1 MAQQRLR
8 TIRPELHVYLVS
20 SAGARCA
27 AYNQGMN
34 TLRSS
39 STSSL
44 NASTK
49 SSTAKPTAASTS
61 GRLEI
66 AQKLL
71 LTPFGLTEAD
81 LSRAL
86 AEITSKGADDADLY
100 FQYTRSEGW
109 SLEEGIVKTG
119 SFSIDQGVGVRAVSG
134 EKTAFAYSDDI
145 SAASL
150 MDAARTV
157 RSISGAGKSARIKA
171 PSRKIANSRSLYEG
185 GDPIATLGSTAKVK
199 LLEKVEKLAK
209 AKDPR
214 IVQVMAGLASEY
226 DVVMVAR
233 ADGTLAADVRPLV
246 RLSVTVIA
254 EQKGRRE
261 TGSAGGGGRFG
272 LAYFDDAQIGEY
284 VDEAVKAALT
294 NLEARPAP
302 AGEMTVVLGSGWPG
316 ILLHEAIGHGL
327 EGDFN
332 RKGSSAFAGKIG
344 QRVAAKGVTVLDD
357 GTIADRRGS
366 LNVDDEGNASQR
378 NVLIEDGIL
387 KGYIQ
392 DSLNARLMNV
402 KPTGNGRRESY
413 AHTPMPRMTN
423 TYMLGGD
430 KDPQEIVASIKKGLY
445 ATNFAGGQVDI
456 TSGKF
461 VFSASQAYW
470 VENGKILYPV
480 KGATIVG
487 SGPECLKKVSMI
499 ANDMA
504 LDSGVG
510 TCGKEG
516 QSVPVGVG
524 QPTLRIDGLT
534 VGGTA

>member
-1 MAQQRLR
+1 MISREPTIERLAVAQRL
-8 TIRPELHVYLVS
+8 L
-20 SAGARCA
+20 
-27 AYNQGMN
+27 
-34 TLRSS
+34 
-39 STSSL
+39 
-44 NASTK
+44 
-49 SSTAKPTAASTS
+49 
-61 GRLEI
+61 LE
-66 AQKLL
+66 
-71 LTPFGLTEAD
+71 PFGLNETH
-81 LSRAL
+81 LLRAL
-86 AEITSKGADDADLY
+86 AEITARKVDDADLY

-145 SAASL
+145 SEASL
-150 MDAARTV
+150 LDAARTV
-157 RSISGAGKSARIKA
+157 RTISAATGTGRAKVGTK
-171 PSRKIANSRSLYEG
+171 KIAGGRSLYQG
-185 GDPIATLGSTAKVK
+185 LDPIATLDSTAKVQ
-199 LLEKVEKLAK
+199 LLERAEKLARS
-209 AKDPR
+209 KDPR
-214 IVQVMAGLASEY
+214 VAQVMAGLASEY

-246 RLSVTVIA
+246 RMSITVIA
-254 EQKGRRE
+254 EQNGRRE
-261 TGSAGGGGRFG
+261 MGSGGGGGRFG
-272 LAYFDDAQIGEY
+272 LGYFDDERIEAY
-284 VDEAVKAALT
+284 VNDAVSAALT
-294 NLEARPAP
+294 NLESRPAP
-302 AGEMTVVLGSGWPG
+302 AGEMTVVLGPGWPG

-332 RKGSSAFAGKIG
+332 RKGSSAFSGRVGK
-344 QRVAAKGVTVLDD
+344 RVAAKGVTVLDD
-357 GTIADRRGS
+357 GTISDRRGS

-387 KGYIQ
+387 RGYIQ
-392 DSLNARLMNV
+392 DSLNARLMGV
-402 KPTGNGRRESY
+402 APTGNGRRESY
-413 AHTPMPRMTN
+413 AHIPMPRMTN

-430 KDPQEIVASIKKGLY
+430 KAPGEIVASIKKGLY
-445 ATNFAGGQVDI
+445 ATNFGGGQVDI

-461 VFSASQAYW
+461 VFSASEAYW

-487 SGPECLKKVSMI
+487 NGPDALTRVTMI
-499 ANDMA
+499 GNDMK

>member
-1 MAQQRLR
+1 MISREPTLERLA
-8 TIRPELHVYLVS
+8 I
-20 SAGARCA
+20 AR
-27 AYNQGMN
+27 
-34 TLRSS
+34 R
-39 STSSL
+39 
-44 NASTK
+44 
-49 SSTAKPTAASTS
+49 
-61 GRLEI
+61 
-66 AQKLL
+66 LL
-71 LTPFGLTEAD
+71 LEPFGLDESHLT
-81 LSRAL
+81 RTL
-86 AEITSKGADDADLY
+86 AEIKAHRVNEADVY

-145 SAASL
+145 SEHAL
-150 MDAARTV
+150 LDAARTV
-157 RSISGAGKSARIKA
+157 RT
-171 PSRKIANSRSLYEG
+171 IAAASKNAHVKVPAKKVAASRSLYLDL
-185 GDPIATLGSTAKVK
+185 DPIASLDSTQKVNLLG
-199 LLEKVEKLAK
+199 KVEQMAR

-214 IVQVMAGLASEY
+214 VSQVMAGLASEY
-226 DVVMVAR
+226 DVIMVAR

-254 EQKGRRE
+254 EQNGRRE
-261 TGSAGGGGRFG
+261 MGSAGGGGRFG
-272 LAYFDDAQIGEY
+272 LDHFDDALVQDY
-284 VDEAVKAALT
+284 VNEAVAAALT

-302 AGEMTVVLGSGWPG
+302 AGEMSVVLGSGWPG

-332 RKGSSAFAGKIG
+332 RKGSSAFSGRIG

-357 GTIADRRGS
+357 GTLPDRRGS
-366 LNVDDEGNASQR
+366 LNVDDEGNPSQR

-392 DSLNARLMNV
+392 DGMNARLMGV

-413 AHTPMPRMTN
+413 AHVPMPRMTN
-423 TYMLGGD
+423 TYMLAGD
-430 KDPQEIVASIKKGLY
+430 KSPEEIVSSLKKGLY
-445 ATNFAGGQVDI
+445 AVNFGGGQVDI

-461 VFSASQAYW
+461 VFSASQAFW
-470 VENGKILYPV
+470 VENGKIQYPV
-480 KGATIVG
+480 KGATLVG
-487 SGPECLKKVSMI
+487 NGPDALTRVSMI
-499 ANDMA
+499 GNDMA
-504 LDSGVG
+504 LDPGVG

>member
-1 MAQQRLR
+1 MV
-8 TIRPELHVYLVS
+8 RPTQE
-20 SAGARCA
+20 
-27 AYNQGMN
+27 
-34 TLRSS
+34 
-39 STSSL
+39 
-44 NASTK
+44 
-49 SSTAKPTAASTS
+49 STA
-61 GRLEI
+61 GRLAI

-71 LTPFGLTEAD
+71 LEPFGLNEAA
-81 LSRAL
+81 LTRAL
-86 AEITSKGADDADLY
+86 GEITSYGVDDADLY

-145 SAASL
+145 SEASL
-150 MDAARTV
+150 LDAARTV
-157 RSISGAGKSARIKA
+157 RSISGAGQGGRVKTPK
-171 PSRKIANSRSLYEG
+171 RKIATSRSLYQG
-185 GDPIATLGSTAKVK
+185 FDPIATLGSTAKVK

-226 DVVMVAR
+226 DVIMVVR

-261 TGSAGGGGRFG
+261 VGSSGGGGRLG
-272 LAYFDDAQIGEY
+272 LDYFDDAQIALY
-284 VDEAVKAALT
+284 VDDAVKAALT
-294 NLEARPAP
+294 NLDARAAP
-302 AGEMTVVLGSGWPG
+302 AGQMTVVLGSGWPG

-332 RKGSSAFAGKIG
+332 RKGSSAFSGRIG

-366 LNVDDEGNASQR
+366 LNVDDEGHASQR

-392 DSLNARLMNV
+392 DSMNARLMGV

-413 AHTPMPRMTN
+413 AHVPMLRMTN

-430 KDPQEIVASIKKGLY
+430 KEPEEIVASIKKGLY

-487 SGPECLKKVSMI
+487 NGPDALTRVTMI
-499 ANDMA
+499 GNDMQ